1 MIFSLLNDHASVAS
15 KASVVS
21 NFNVGSYAQMDF
33 SALLTDAATL
43 GNIGEFVTVNYNAE
57 NDTAVVSIDR
67 DGTAA
72 VYQSQDVLVLSN
84 QVTNV
89 TLDDLLHNNQIII

>member
-15 KASVVS
+15 QAATVS

-43 GNIGEFVTVNYNAE
+43 SNIGEFVTVNYDAE

-67 DGTAA
+67 DGTASD
-72 VYQSQDVLVLSN
+72 YKSQDVLVLTH
-84 QVTNV
+84 QYTDV
-89 TLDDLLHNNQIII
+89 TLDELLKNNQIII